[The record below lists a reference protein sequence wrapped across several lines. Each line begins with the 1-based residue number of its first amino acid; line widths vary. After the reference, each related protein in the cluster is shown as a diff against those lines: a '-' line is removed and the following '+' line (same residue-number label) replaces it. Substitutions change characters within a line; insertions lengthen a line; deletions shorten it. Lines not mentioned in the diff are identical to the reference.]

1 MSHLKWFSGSK
12 ERRTLALEIF
22 DTLIAEVAKMP
33 DSQELQRLCMSYRH
47 ELDQWSTPIPAILLR
62 FNLELSKLLREN
74 QLELPLKVQEE
85 LAELRKLSYIRYGH

>member
-74 QLELPLKVQEE
+74 QFKVQEE